1 MTALDVPASFNIP
14 AASCKAERPA
24 VGVPF
29 IGAEFVELEELPF
42 DAVGPLGMV
51 LIGVEIDTL
60 EEPPLDAL
68 DVLDPLLELDGD
80 ELAEAPHAVI
90 TSARMLDMVIA
101 IIFFI

>member
-68 DVLDPLLELDGD
+68 DVLLELDGD

>member
-1 MTALDVPASFNIP
+1 LDVPANFNIP

-29 IGAEFVELEELPF
+29 IGAELAELEELPF
-42 DAVGPLGMV
+42 DAVGPLGAV
-51 LIGVEIDTL
+51 LIGVEVDEL
-60 EEPPLDAL
+60 EEPPL
-68 DVLDPLLELDGD
+68 DVLDPLLELDGN

-90 TSARMLDMVIA
+90 TSTRMLDIVIA